1 MSERKTI
8 YLCLAHMSEEGWEQK
23 YVKEAF
29 DTKADAVGTG
39 RTITFYSFTG
49 QPLNSYTDK
58 SMRFEALPTGGI
70 SVWLGSQN
78 RKIHSN
84 MNYIVEDK

>member
-1 MSERKTI
+1 MFMILNILSMIVATI
-8 YLCLAHMSEEGWEQK
+8 VLEN
-23 YVKEAF
+23 
-29 DTKADAVGTG
+29 
-39 RTITFYSFTG
+39 TG

-58 SMRFEALPTGGI
+58 SMLFEALPTGGI

-84 MNYIVEDK
+84 MNYIIEDK